1 MTDSAPST
9 RPPHLALRLA
19 VVRGEVDAVRA
30 LLASGTD
37 PNGAPTG
44 SSLLALAAEQGS
56 DDIVDSLLDYG
67 ADPGWVSRAG
77 WTAATFADANEFRGL
92 ALHLVAAGAPPA
104 SLEAHGYTPL
114 HRAARS
120 GALEKVSDALGPDA
134 IDAVD
139 ASGDTPLALAVRFRR
154 AHSVVALLAAGAN
167 PNHSNDG
174 WPILATAVYEDSRPG
189 ARPVFVELL
198 LAAGAEVH
206 PPGCYPPLF
215 CTVNQEWSSGP
226 VLAQMVSAG
235 ADIGAIAGRER
246 ETLLHRI
253 AWIADAALVDVA
265 LGLGAEIEARDAEG
279 RTPLLVAAD
288 GGNAETLIRLVERG
302 ADLSARDHAGH
313 TVNDLARSPHGSARV
328 FAFLDALT

>member
-1 MTDSAPST
+1 M
-9 RPPHLALRLA
+9 
-19 VVRGEVDAVRA
+19 DAVRA

-37 PNGAPTG
+37 PNGAPAG
-44 SSLLALAAEQGS
+44 SSLLALAAELGS
-56 DDIVDSLLDYG
+56 GDIVDSLLAYG

-77 WTAATFADANEFRGL
+77 WTAATFADANEFGDL
-92 ALHLVAAGAPPA
+92 AHRLVAAGAPPA
-104 SLEAHGYTPL
+104 SPTAHGYTPL

-120 GALEKVSDALGPDA
+120 GALETVPDSMGPDA

-154 AHSVVALLAAGAN
+154 TPAAVALLEAGAN
-167 PNHSNDG
+167 PNHINDG
-174 WPILATAVYEDSRPG
+174 WPILATAAYEDSRPG
-189 ARPVFVELL
+189 EQPVFVELL
-198 LAAGAEVH
+198 LAAGAEVN

-235 ADIGAIAGRER
+235 ADIGVIAGRER

-253 AWIADAALVDVA
+253 AWIADAALVDFA
-265 LGLGAEIEARDAEG
+265 LDLGADIEARDAEG

-288 GGNAETLIRLVERG
+288 GGNADTFIRLAERG
-302 ADLSARDHAGH
+302 ADPRARDHAGH

-328 FAFLDALT
+328 LAFLDALT